1 MPNRPPPTGGTPRVC
16 VLVANEPRV
25 YRKALAALHPEA
37 SVVAVEPTELDGMVV
52 RTRPDLVFCSSLA
65 PVVEAG
71 GRAWTLLYPDGAPRV
86 ETCVNGERADVAD
99 LGLAA
104 ALVLVDRA
112 VALAEG
118 RATVPGDGW
127 GRRIGSGGH
136 GKQGRGRLG
145 HRGDPATSTNSCAA
159 AGSTARR
166 GVGVTTAAR
175 SAASTAGSATA
186 SSGTGAGGK
195 QCEGQRFSP
204 PPKSGAAAIAK
215 MHSVPPARIRDTTNS
230 Q

>member
-1 MPNRPPPTGGTPRVC
+1 
-16 VLVANEPRV
+16 
-25 YRKALAALHPEA
+25 
-37 SVVAVEPTELDGMVV
+37 MVV
-52 RTRPDLVFCSSLA
+52 QTRPDLVFSSSLA
-65 PVVEAG
+65 PAVEAG
-71 GRAWTLLYPDGAPRV
+71 GRAWTLLYPDGAPQV

-127 GRRIGSGGH
+127 GWRIGSGGH